1 MWTSLYV
8 LSYKLRAVVA
18 APNEERRFFSFHDW
32 GVSVYEPTA
41 CRLYHQIQATDIIP
55 GTQVSTADA
64 VTNINITSDTTLILL
79 FDGCIPV
86 NQSHA

>member
-1 MWTSLYV
+1 MFRAINWV
-8 LSYKLRAVVA
+8 LTVAA

-55 GTQVSTADA
+55 GTQVTAE
-64 VTNINITSDTTLILL
+64 
-79 FDGCIPV
+79 P
-86 NQSHA
+86 

>member
-1 MWTSLYV
+1 MHSVGQLYSIKQRTV
-8 LSYKLRAVVA
+8 QKLTWILTVAA

-55 GTQVSTADA
+55 GTQV
-64 VTNINITSDTTLILL
+64 TTE
-79 FDGCIPV
+79 P
-86 NQSHA
+86 

>member
-1 MWTSLYV
+1 MKQLTFMMSENSNMFGAINQV
-8 LSYKLRAVVA
+8 LTVAA

-55 GTQVSTADA
+55 GTQV
-64 VTNINITSDTTLILL
+64 TTV
-79 FDGCIPV
+79 P
-86 NQSHA
+86 

>member
-1 MWTSLYV
+1 MMSEHIIMIGAINWVFTV
-8 LSYKLRAVVA
+8 AA

-55 GTQVSTADA
+55 GTQVTAE
-64 VTNINITSDTTLILL
+64 T
-79 FDGCIPV
+79 
-86 NQSHA
+86 